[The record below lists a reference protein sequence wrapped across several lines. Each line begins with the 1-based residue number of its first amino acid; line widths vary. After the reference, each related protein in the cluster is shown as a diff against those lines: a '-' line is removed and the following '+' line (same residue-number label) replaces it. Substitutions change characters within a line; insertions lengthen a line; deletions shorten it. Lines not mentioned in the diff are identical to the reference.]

1 MIDTGKRGPGTVAPS
16 PIVKVNYAN
25 HLVYSVFEIVSI
37 GVVVY
42 EAEISV

>member
-1 MIDTGKRGPGTVAPS
+1 MASGKGVDEMVAPS